1 MPAQNPEQP
10 GGFATDYYTMQ
21 SRRRNLGRNFNMNA
35 LQSNGMLRRTF
46 NEMNS
51 RRLANRAESEYSRSA
66 RSRQSANRRMLLPGS
81 SYLDTPVSTPSP
93 NIPDGFVYKPGNEP
107 HLAAEKQFLEQQFYL
122 TNELSGP
129 VSQNKQTVQT
139 DRIGEVTEQERIRD
153 QMQMSR
159 ARQERLLRQ
168 QFFGLEGPI
177 ANNDLNSER
186 YGVSGPFD
194 GGVPS
199 LPGEVKGLHNM
210 HGSEAQSAIH
220 NVEALH

>member
-1 MPAQNPEQP
+1 
-10 GGFATDYYTMQ
+10 
-21 SRRRNLGRNFNMNA
+21 
-35 LQSNGMLRRTF
+35 MLRNTF

-66 RSRQSANRRMLLPGS
+66 RSGQSANRRLSLPGS

-107 HLAAEKQFLEQQFYL
+107 HLAAEQQFLEQQFYL

-129 VSQNKQTVQT
+129 VRQQQQTAKT
-139 DRIGEVTEQERIRD
+139 HRKEKVTEQERIRN

-177 ANNDLNSER
+177 ANN
-186 YGVSGPFD
+186 G
-194 GGVPS
+194 
-199 LPGEVKGLHNM
+199 KT
-210 HGSEAQSAIH
+210 I
-220 NVEALH
+220 